1 MGLIRKTWGIS
12 ISNMNHERSAM
23 DMDIFMEDKLLLW
36 DYRSF
41 ILVHLG
47 SANIFHRFGLIGV
60 WLARFSVFGLGLGR
74 GSVDV
79 TGWGHHGSSSCGDVT
94 TGSMELGLFI

>member
-1 MGLIRKTWGIS
+1 
-12 ISNMNHERSAM
+12 MNHERSPM
-23 DMDIFMEDKLLLW
+23 NMDIFMEDFSSVGLPE
-36 DYRSF
+36 
-41 ILVHLG
+41 VHLG

-94 TGSMELGLFI
+94 TGSMDLGLFI